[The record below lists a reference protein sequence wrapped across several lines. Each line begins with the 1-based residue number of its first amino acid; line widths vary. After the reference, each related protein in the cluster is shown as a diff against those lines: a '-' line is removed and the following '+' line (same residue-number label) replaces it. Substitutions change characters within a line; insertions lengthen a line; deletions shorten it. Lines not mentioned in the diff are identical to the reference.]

1 MKFVAAV
8 GAGVMGLVRDCGEA
22 SLLFWRALGGM
33 VRGPWYFRNWARQMM
48 ELGNRSMPI
57 VAVTALFSGA
67 VFALQIWEGFQ
78 KYGAVELVAFAV
90 ALGMT
95 RELVPVLASI
105 MVAGRAGSAMAAE
118 IGTMKV
124 TEQLDAMETMATDPV
139 KYLVVPRI
147 VAAAVMLPVVVVIG
161 DLLGVVGGHMA
172 SVYLN
177 DANPRLYWESSFSFI
192 SVDDVTSGLIKASIF
207 GVMIAVFS
215 CAQGF
220 RAGGGAEGVGR
231 ATTRAVVAS
240 SMAILISDFFLTR
253 ALLAIWGL

>member
-1 MKFVAAV
+1 MSFAAAIGAAV
-8 GAGVMGLVRDCGEA
+8 MEFVRATGEA
-22 SLLFWRALGGM
+22 GLLLWRSLQSLL
-33 VRGPWYFRNWARQMM
+33 RGPWYFRNWWLQMM

-57 VAVTALFSGA
+57 VVVTALFTGA
-67 VFALQIWEGFQ
+67 VFALQVWEGFA
-78 KYGAVELVAFAV
+78 KFGAVELVAFAV

-124 TEQLDAMETMATDPV
+124 TEQLDAMEAMATDPI

-161 DLLGVVGGHMA
+161 DLLGITGGYLA

-177 DANPRLYWESSFSFI
+177 DARPSVYWEASFAFI
-192 SVDDVTSGLIKASIF
+192 SVDDVTSGLIKSSIF

-215 CAQGF
+215 CARGF
-220 RAGGGAEGVGR
+220 SAGGGAEGVGR
-231 ATTRAVVAS
+231 ATTGAVVTS

-253 ALLAIWGL
+253 ALLAVWGL